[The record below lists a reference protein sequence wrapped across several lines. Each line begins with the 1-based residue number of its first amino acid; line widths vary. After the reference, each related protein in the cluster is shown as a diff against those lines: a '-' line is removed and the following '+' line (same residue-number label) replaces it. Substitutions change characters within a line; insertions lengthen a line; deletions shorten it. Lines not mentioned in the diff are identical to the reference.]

1 MDISILKQCM
11 FMAQNDKVEKT
22 LRNKRIYVLRKK
34 YQYDDSNPHRTDVSG
49 N

>member
-22 LRNKRIYVLRKK
+22 LRNKRIYV
-34 YQYDDSNPHRTDVSG
+34 SRTNLCVKEKISV
-49 N
+49 